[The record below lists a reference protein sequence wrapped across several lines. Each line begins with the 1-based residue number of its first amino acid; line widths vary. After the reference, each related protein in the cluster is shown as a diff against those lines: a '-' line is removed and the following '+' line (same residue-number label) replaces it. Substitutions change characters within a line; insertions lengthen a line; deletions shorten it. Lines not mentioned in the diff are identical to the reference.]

1 MKTIKI
7 IVGILSVFVTLPIQ
21 FYLLYQLLDR
31 THASELMWFLYWV
44 QLPMAILIGVVN
56 KLIESAKT

>member
-1 MKTIKI
+1 MKAIRI
-7 IVGILSVFVTLPIQ
+7 IVGLLSVLVMLPIQ

-44 QLPMAILIGVVN
+44 QLPMAILMAIVH
-56 KLIESAKT
+56 KIIEGAK